1 MANGKMRAMREM
13 AVAETSGGRK
23 TVWVVSNST
32 TDIYKQGKLHE
43 TVSTDS
49 LFKGMGEVPE
59 VPEGYWSRYPT
70 ATTACTS
77 ER

>member
-23 TVWVVSNST
+23 TVWIVSNST

-49 LFKGMGEVPE
+49 LFKGMVEVQ
-59 VPEGYWSRYPT
+59 EGYWSRYPT